1 MLSNAKSILELLLRP
16 APNRSRFEAASHLPW
31 VMYSAP
37 RHPENIFGANAIEE
51 GLASGE
57 ASFKVLGCDYLG
69 HRRDLNRQNDGFS
82 GLSRNVID
90 LKAIRMQANSTSVC
104 LFPRGYRRFGGRL

>member
-1 MLSNAKSILELLLRP
+1 MLGNAESILELLLRP
-16 APNRSRFEAASHLPW
+16 APNRSRLEAASHLPW

-51 GLASGE
+51 ALASGE
-57 ASFKVLGCDYLG
+57 ASFKLLGCDYLG
-69 HRRDLNRQNDGFS
+69 HRRDLTTKTTRVS

-104 LFPRGYRRFGGRL
+104 LFPGVTGGLGGAH

>member
-16 APNRSRFEAASHLPW
+16 APNRSRLEAASHLPW

-51 GLASGE
+51 ALASGE
-57 ASFKVLGCDYLG
+57 PSFKLLGCDYLG
-69 HRRDLNRQNDGFS
+69 HRRDLTAKTTRVS
-82 GLSRNVID
+82 GLSRNVIA
-90 LKAIRMQANSTSVC
+90 LKAIRIQADSTFVC
-104 LFPRGYRRFGGRL
+104 FFPGL